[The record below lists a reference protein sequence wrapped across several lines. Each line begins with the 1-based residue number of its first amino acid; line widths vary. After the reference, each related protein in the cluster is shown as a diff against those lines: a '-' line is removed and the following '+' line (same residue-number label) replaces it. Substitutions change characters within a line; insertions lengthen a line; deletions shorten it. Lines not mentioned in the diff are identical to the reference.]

1 MSEKKNGRPLKEIDW
16 EKAAYFAE
24 NGATGMEL
32 ASYFDMHHATFY
44 DRVKEEQGMSWTA
57 FASLHRKKAFI
68 KLRNKQQEVALEG
81 NTTMLIWLG
90 KQYLEQTEKQDKNK
104 DLDAA
109 METLK
114 KFTQALS
121 ASNPSVSESHESAE
135 EPTQDLPESP
145 PSA

>member
-1 MSEKKNGRPLKEIDW
+1 MSEKKNGRPPKEIDW

-24 NGATGMEL
+24 TGASGSEI
-32 ASYFDMHHATFY
+32 ASYFDMHPDTFY
-44 DRVKEEQGMSWTA
+44 SRIQSDLGEGYTS
-57 FASLHRKKAFI
+57 FAARNRKKAYI

-90 KQYLEQTEKQDKNK
+90 KQYLEQSEKQDKNK

-121 ASNPSVSESHESAE
+121 ASNQSALGGHESAE